1 MAGYGSSP
9 YGSAPYGGVTA
20 INPTS
25 PGFGELPFGEGPFGG
40 LVAVPDGFAPP
51 SVYIRHE
58 QPSGRFY
65 AEPRIWKSDIYQTK
79 IEPLTPALPIR
90 GSMTF
95 NDDFEHKRQFTM
107 ELANP
112 DALKPL
118 EDFVVPEL
126 YLSDGHGNELIIPL
140 GHFLVTPPT
149 ISMTPAL
156 RRGTIEGKDLTYL
169 LARTALNGPY
179 LAAAGTDTGQRARE
193 TLIQFGIPARLIDI
207 PDSGAYLTKD
217 LKWEAGDSVLTAT
230 NDLLLAGAQYH
241 VWTTG
246 KGIITSRKYDDARG
260 QTPATTYST
269 EAGSRLVPPV
279 TETPDWSRLRNRVIV
294 RKLSPD
300 ELPIIGRAEVR
311 DRSNP
316 LHPLRLAERMGA
328 NHPVYLSYTD
338 EASDIVDQASAD
350 RRAASL
356 LSEGASFYRKVNIET
371 IPDEHMDGHLLIGL
385 DIREGGTTYYG
396 GNWLQRV
403 FSLEMAGAKA
413 TVRRELNSSVNL
425 A

>member
-1 MAGYGSSP
+1 MAGYGDGP
-9 YGSAPYGGVTA
+9 YGSGPYGGELQ
-20 INPTS
+20 PTD
-25 PGFGELPFGEGPFGG
+25 GFGSLPFGEGPFGG
-40 LVAVPDGFAPP
+40 AVTLPAGYAPP

-65 AEPRIWKSDIYQTK
+65 VEPRIWKSDIYQTK
-79 IEPLTPALPIR
+79 LEPLSPALPIR
-90 GSMTF
+90 GAMTF

-107 ELANP
+107 EIANP
-112 DALKPL
+112 DSLKPL
-118 EDFVVPEL
+118 DDFIVPEL
-126 YLSDGHGNELIIPL
+126 YMSDGHGNEWTIPL

-149 ISMTPAL
+149 ITMTPAL

-169 LARTALNGPY
+169 LSRSALNGPY
-179 LAAAGTDTGQRARE
+179 IVAAGSDTGEAARE
-193 TLIQFGIPARLIDI
+193 TLVRFGIPARLVDI
-207 PDSGAYLTKD
+207 PNSNAYLPKD

-246 KGIITSRKYDDARG
+246 RGILTSRKYDDASQ

-269 EAGSRLVPPV
+269 ESGSRLVPPV

-311 DRSNP
+311 DRSSP
-316 LHPLRLAERMGA
+316 LHPERLKERMGA
-328 NHPVYLSYTD
+328 NYPVYLSHTD
-338 EASDIVDQASAD
+338 EASDIVDQASANL
-350 RRAASL
+350 RAASL
-356 LSEGASFYRKVNIET
+356 LSEGASFYRTVAIET
-371 IPDEHMDGHLLIGL
+371 IPDEYMDGHLIIGL

-396 GNWLQRV
+396 GNWRQRV
-403 FSLEMAGAKA
+403 FSLDMAGAKA
-413 TVRRELNSSVNL
+413 TVRRELNRSENWR
-425 A
+425 